1 MECAGS
7 DLELSSL
14 KIGFFD
20 STVASLSAKG
30 IDGGVAEVEQIVG
43 IVVGEVTV
51 LGATP
56 RSFDRI
62 QVGA

>member
-1 MECAGS
+1 M
-7 DLELSSL
+7 

-30 IDGGVAEVEQIVG
+30 IDDGVAEVEQIVG
-43 IVVGEVTV
+43 IVIGEVVV

-56 RSFDRI
+56 QSFDRI
-62 QVGA
+62 